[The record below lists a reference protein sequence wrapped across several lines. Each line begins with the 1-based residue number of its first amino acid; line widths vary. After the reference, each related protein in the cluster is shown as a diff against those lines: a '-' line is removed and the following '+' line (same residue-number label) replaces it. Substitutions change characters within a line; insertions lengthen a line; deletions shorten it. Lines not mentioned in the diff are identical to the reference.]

1 MPQKN
6 PFGKVTPDDVSKSC
20 AAALAG
26 AAAMA
31 LDDPLHAE
39 NVPGSPAAAPAPSID
54 CRNLRRVRRKLGWIS
69 FTNRMAGGG
78 QWVAT
83 NPNAKGKTLTRI
95 HTLRIVVFPLI
106 PADIL
111 TKKREQE
118 SYF

>member
-1 MPQKN
+1 
-6 PFGKVTPDDVSKSC
+6 
-20 AAALAG
+20 
-26 AAAMA
+26 
-31 LDDPLHAE
+31 
-39 NVPGSPAAAPAPSID
+39 
-54 CRNLRRVRRKLGWIS
+54 
-69 FTNRMAGGG
+69 MAGGG

-83 NPNAKGKTLTRI
+83 NPKAKGKTLTRI